1 MASTIWKYQNYNA
14 PIQYLFDKQIVEMD
28 ISKANISI
36 LMSAGKISRET
47 YNELYE
53 APRHTRQYLVGCM
66 IRDNHSLQGVL
77 NEGLENAR
85 HALFDTLG
93 LENSNILHI
102 AKDAVFI
109 IVPMNQR
116 VPDTIPIDHFIAF
129 TKRASF
135 TNYLRLN
142 KLIHFYHS
150 YNITIGLYEYKIRG
164 MSENAQKLHH
174 HFFTQVLIE
183 ILTGRQMNG
192 FKVAYEITKQW
203 YEKLSSIDNIALV
216 DYLRRF
222 DSQSLFDLKGFSE
235 FAPFQADYLS
245 ESARLYVDPSYN
257 LSLLNDIGNY
267 LLCEAI
273 SGI

>member
-1 MASTIWKYQNYNA
+1 MPSTIWKYQNYNA

-47 YNELYE
+47 YNKLYE
-53 APRHTRQYLVGCM
+53 APRQIRQYQVGCM
-66 IRDNHSLQGVL
+66 IRDDHNLQGVL

-85 HALFDTLG
+85 HALFDILN

-109 IVPMNQR
+109 IVPMNMR
-116 VPDTIPIDHFIAF
+116 VPDAIPIDHFVAF
-129 TKRASF
+129 TKRNTF

-142 KLIHFYHS
+142 KLVHFYHS
-150 YNITIGLYEYKIRG
+150 YSIPSGSYTYKIRG
-164 MSENAQKLHH
+164 MNENAQKLHH
-174 HFFTQVLIE
+174 NFFTQVLIE
-183 ILTGRQMNG
+183 ILTSRQLNG
-192 FKVAYEITKQW
+192 FKTAYEATKHW
-203 YEKLSSIDNIALV
+203 YEKLSDNDVALV
-216 DYLRRF
+216 DYARRF
-222 DSQSLFDLKGFSE
+222 DSQSLFDLIGFSD

-245 ESARLYVDPSYN
+245 DSAKWYVDFSYN

-267 LLCEAI
+267 LLSEAI